1 MDNEIKASFQRIID
15 CSLKIA
21 DMIDNDDTLSPQER
35 HDTYTKLIDGLG
47 GFEKKLIEISGGSF
61 YDTGTLIN
69 MEAGLD
75 KLMGGSVDDT
85 GRKSNS

>member
-47 GFEKKLIEISGGSF
+47 GLKR
-61 YDTGTLIN
+61 N
-69 MEAGLD
+69 
-75 KLMGGSVDDT
+75 
-85 GRKSNS
+85 